1 MNSGFLLREPC
12 PWSMDKIMVLGRAH
26 PLDAQA
32 FGTEG
37 SKLHTGFCEHP
48 VPLCAQGIN
57 CLGFGVWGASKRGQG
72 TREIRMGKTEGEKD
86 SILRETTGTGSS
98 LRIPSIMETP

>member
-1 MNSGFLLREPC
+1 
-12 PWSMDKIMVLGRAH
+12 MDKIMVLGRAH

-72 TREIRMGKTEGEKD
+72 TREMEFEDIPAVT
-86 SILRETTGTGSS
+86 SSAILLPLPFLLVSFLSAVFKIQFRA
-98 LRIPSIMETP
+98 